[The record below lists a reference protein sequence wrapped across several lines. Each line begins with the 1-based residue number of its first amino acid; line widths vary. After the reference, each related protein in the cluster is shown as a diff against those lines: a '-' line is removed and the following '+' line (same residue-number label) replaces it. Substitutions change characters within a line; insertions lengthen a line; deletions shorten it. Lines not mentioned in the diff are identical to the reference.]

1 MARPCPGSYEGF
13 VHAVRTSATGTLLS
27 RHDVRLRPSYV
38 PPSGIPAA
46 AFVRRSTTHLLQKSV
61 TAWRR
66 HHATMMKSL
75 HHIYGCMVITVM
87 TRSYKTATHAKR
99 TVKNIYII
107 FSQNRNG

>member
-1 MARPCPGSYEGF
+1 MARPFPGSYEGF
-13 VHAVRTSATGTLLS
+13 VHAVRTSGTGTLRLW
-27 RHDVRLRPSYV
+27 HAVRLRPSYV

-46 AFVRRSTTHLLQKSV
+46 AFARCSTPHLLQKSV

-66 HHATMMKSL
+66 RHAKGMKSL
-75 HHIYGCMVITVM
+75 HHIYICMVSTVM
-87 TRSYKTATHAKR
+87 ARSYKTATHAKR

>member
-1 MARPCPGSYEGF
+1 MPQHCPGSHEGF
-13 VHAVRTSATGTLLS
+13 VYAVRMSATGISSPRNAVLIHL
-27 RHDVRLRPSYV
+27 SYV
-38 PPSGIPAA
+38 PSSGIPASA
-46 AFVRRSTTHLLQKSV
+46 SVRCRTPHLLQKSV

-87 TRSYKTATHAKR
+87 TRSYKTVIHAKR